1 MTASR
6 PGGFLARY
14 DDDSAPTL
22 RSWLTDLAR
31 RGLPPLLGLFA
42 LNAAVGL
49 FLVHGLGGNPGEAAV
64 NRVLQDGRTPTLDS
78 LAALGSTMGSVVVNI
93 AGCLV
98 LMAVVWVATRR
109 WWVAVLPGV
118 ALVAEAV
125 LHMAATG
132 LVDRTRPP
140 GVEQLDAAPPTAAF
154 PSGHTGATLAQLV
167 IVGLLV
173 TRLQNRLLTV
183 LTWIVV
189 ATYIGVVIWARLYQ
203 GMHVPTDIAM
213 GVVNGAACAVIA
225 WRALRRGA
233 EGSPE
238 LVR

>member
-1 MTASR
+1 MTASL
-6 PGGFLARY
+6 GAFLARY
-14 DDDSAPTL
+14 DDDTPPSV
-22 RSWLTDLAR
+22 RSWLRDVVAR
-31 RGLPPLLGLFA
+31 GVPPLVGLFV

-49 FLVHGLGGNPGEAAV
+49 FLIHGLGGNPGEAVV
-64 NRVLQDGRTPTLDS
+64 NRALQDGRTPGLDS
-78 LAALGSTMGSVVVNI
+78 LAVLGSTMGSVVVNI
-93 AGCLV
+93 VGCLV
-98 LMAVVWVATRR
+98 LMAIVGIATRR
-109 WWVAVLPGV
+109 WWVAALPGL

-167 IVGLLV
+167 IIGFLV
-173 TRLQNRLLTV
+173 TRLQRRLLTV

-189 ATYIGVVIWARLYQ
+189 AGYIGLVIWARLYQ

-213 GVVNGAACAVIA
+213 GVVNGVACAVIA
-225 WRALRRGA
+225 WRALRRD
-233 EGSPE
+233 EGRARR
-238 LVR
+238 VVG